1 MESGAHGRIEVQA
14 PTVGEAKW
22 AAAKALEHQFPG
34 VTADQILF
42 DILEEGDGGGQDARV
57 GAEVDVEA
65 WAEQV
70 NRLPDEPAE
79 RVRALLSRIVLA
91 LDLRSSVDVVET
103 DDEIRATVNGD
114 DLGLFIGK
122 HGNTIDAVQ
131 QLAARAAFRGI
142 SERKLVIV
150 DAAGYR
156 ERREQSLKRS
166 ADTATEDALS
176 FGRSVELEP
185 MSAHE
190 RKVVHRYLSDRTEVQ
205 THSEGDEPD
214 RRLVVT
220 PTAA

>member
-1 MESGAHGRIEVQA
+1 MGSGAGGRIEVQA

-34 VTADQILF
+34 VTADEILF
-42 DILEEGDGGGQDARV
+42 DVVDEGDEGERDARV

-65 WAEQV
+65 WAEQAD
-70 NRLPDEPAE
+70 RLPDEPAE
-79 RVRALLSRIVLA
+79 RIRALLSRIVLA

-131 QLAARAAFRGI
+131 QLAARSAFRGI
-142 SERKLVIV
+142 AERKLVIV

-156 ERREQSLKRS
+156 ERREQALKRS
-166 ADTATEDALS
+166 ADTAAEDALS

-190 RKVVHRYLSDRTEVQ
+190 RKVVHRYLSDRTDVQ

>member
-1 MESGAHGRIEVQA
+1 MESGAQGRIEVQA

-42 DILEEGDGGGQDARV
+42 EILEEGDSNDQDARV

-65 WAEQV
+65 WAEQA

-166 ADTATEDALS
+166 ADTASEDALS

-190 RKVVHRYLSDRTEVQ
+190 RKVVHRYLSDRTDVQ